1 MKNKPNMVPMIMAA
15 LITLIAVIRAFS
27 VGGDWDKIFG
37 VIAVLAC
44 MIFIVAYRIGL
55 RKQEKEK
62 SE

>member
-15 LITLIAVIRAFS
+15 LITFIAVMRAFS

-37 VIAVLAC
+37 VIAVFAC
-44 MIFIVAYRIGL
+44 MMFIAAYRIGL